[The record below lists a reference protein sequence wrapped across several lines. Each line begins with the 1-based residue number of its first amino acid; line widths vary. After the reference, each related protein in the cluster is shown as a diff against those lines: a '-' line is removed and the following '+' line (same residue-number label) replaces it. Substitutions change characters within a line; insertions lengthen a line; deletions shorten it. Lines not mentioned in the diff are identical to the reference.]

1 MKFQDK
7 NRKPQTFAF
16 QKMKEE
22 AASQESN
29 MHQNEIAASAVKT
42 VLSSPGMVIAMSFET
57 STRNLYEFQ

>member
-1 MKFQDK
+1 
-7 NRKPQTFAF
+7 
-16 QKMKEE
+16 MKEE